1 MSELTSLGQQL
12 PERLLMSLSVHV
24 ALIQQAGTLPYK
36 GGGGRQNEQNERKR
50 KITRKGVGKLH

>member
-36 GGGGRQNEQNERKR
+36 GERERENERKR
-50 KITRKGVGKLH
+50 KITRKGVGKLQ

>member
-36 GGGGRQNEQNERKR
+36 GGERERENERKR
-50 KITRKGVGKLH
+50 KITRKGVGKLL